1 MNNRH
6 LEAKEH
12 KTSHTNAEESIHR
25 KWEIDDSI
33 IAKNPKIDAKR
44 LSDFYQSSDGV
55 IQRGKGANYNLSHP
69 LGSNVVPNPNGR
81 KKSLN

>member
-6 LEAKEH
+6 LKGKGH
-12 KTSHTNAEESIHR
+12 KAAHTNVEETTRR

-44 LSDFYQSSDGV
+44 LSDFYRSSDGV

-69 LGSNVVPNPNGR
+69 LGSNVVPNPSGR
-81 KKSLN
+81 KKS